1 MYEDDNF
8 DGAWMPGGNIISDAG
23 ATALADAILYIL
35 YLYLYLYFLKTRTL
49 EEIDLSGASWKTQRS
64 GIDTCRAVHKPLIT
78 QGV

>member
-23 ATALADAILYIL
+23 ATALADAI
-35 YLYLYLYFLKTRTL
+35 LKTRTL

-78 QGV
+78 QGVYNR